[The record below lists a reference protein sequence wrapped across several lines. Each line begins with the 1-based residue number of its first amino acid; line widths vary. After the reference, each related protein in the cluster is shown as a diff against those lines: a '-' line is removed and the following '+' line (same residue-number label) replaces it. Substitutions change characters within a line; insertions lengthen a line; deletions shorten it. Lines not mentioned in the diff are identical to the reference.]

1 MGFQSVDHR
10 PTTFVTV
17 CNQRQVNM
25 VCLKLQKRLAASIM
39 TCGRRKVWIDPN
51 ERSEVAM
58 ANTRVMIR
66 KLIRDGFIIKKPKK
80 IHSRFRAR
88 RRAVEKKRGRHL
100 GLGSRKGC
108 ANARN
113 PVKLLWMKR
122 QRALRRLLKRYYE
135 SGKIDRKMYHRYYLR
150 AKGATFKNK
159 AALIERVDHE
169 LMEKKRSAQLLE
181 QYKVRRE
188 EALQRKKE
196 KEERRAKLL
205 DEQLKLA
212 EEAEQIRLQ
221 QEREAK
227 GGQTQKG
234 KKKKKGKKQ
243 KEESPEPDSGG
254 KKRRRRRK
262 KGGNDEPEPEP
273 EQESKGKRKRR
284 GKKKGSEAEPAAE
297 SQGKKKKK

>member
-1 MGFQSVDHR
+1 MG
-10 PTTFVTV
+10 
-17 CNQRQVNM
+17 
-25 VCLKLQKRLAASIM
+25 
-39 TCGRRKVWIDPN
+39 
-51 ERSEVAM
+51 
-58 ANTRVMIR
+58 
-66 KLIRDGFIIKKPKK
+66 IRDGFIIKRPKK

-100 GLGSRKGC
+100 GLGRRKGK

-150 AKGATFKNK
+150 AKGATFRNK

-169 LMEKKRSAQLLE
+169 LQEKKRSAQLLE
-181 QYKVRRE
+181 QYKVRR
-188 EALQRKKE
+188 
-196 KEERRAKLL
+196 
-205 DEQLKLA
+205 

-243 KEESPEPDSGG
+243 KEESPEPSPEPDSGG

-262 KGGNDEPEPEP
+262 KGGNDEPEAEP
-273 EQESKGKRKRR
+273 EQESK
-284 GKKKGSEAEPAAE
+284 
-297 SQGKKKKK
+297 

>member
-1 MGFQSVDHR
+1 
-10 PTTFVTV
+10 
-17 CNQRQVNM
+17 
-25 VCLKLQKRLAASIM
+25 
-39 TCGRRKVWIDPN
+39 
-51 ERSEVAM
+51 
-58 ANTRVMIR
+58 MIR

-100 GLGSRKGC
+100 GHGSRKGT

-122 QRALRRLLKRYYE
+122 QRAMRRLLKRYYE
-135 SGKIDRKMYHRYYLR
+135 GGKIDRKMYHRYYLR

-243 KEESPEPDSGG
+243 KEESPEPSPEPDSGG
-254 KKRRRRRK
+254 KKRR
-262 KGGNDEPEPEP
+262 
-273 EQESKGKRKRR
+273 RR

-297 SQGKKKKK
+297 SQGKKKKKKEEAPADDAEPAKKKRRRRRKKGDGE

>member
-1 MGFQSVDHR
+1 MG
-10 PTTFVTV
+10 
-17 CNQRQVNM
+17 
-25 VCLKLQKRLAASIM
+25 
-39 TCGRRKVWIDPN
+39 
-51 ERSEVAM
+51 
-58 ANTRVMIR
+58 
-66 KLIRDGFIIKKPKK
+66 IRDGFIIKKPKK

-181 QYKVRRE
+181 QYKIRRE
-188 EALQRKKE
+188 EALLRKKE

-212 EEAEQIRLQ
+212 EEAEQIRLR

-227 GGQTQKG
+227 GQTAGAKKG
-234 KKKKKGKKQ
+234 KKSKDAPKGDEKKKKKKAKKKK
-243 KEESPEPDSGG
+243 KEPT
-254 KKRRRRRK
+254 
-262 KGGNDEPEPEP
+262 PEPEP
-273 EQESKGKRKRR
+273 SPE
-284 GKKKGSEAEPAAE
+284 
-297 SQGKKKKK
+297 